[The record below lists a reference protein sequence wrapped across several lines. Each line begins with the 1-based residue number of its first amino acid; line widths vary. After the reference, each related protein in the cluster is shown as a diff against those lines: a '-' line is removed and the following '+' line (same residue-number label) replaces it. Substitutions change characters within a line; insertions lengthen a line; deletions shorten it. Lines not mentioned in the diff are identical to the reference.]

1 MTLLSDDFQF
11 SQSSL
16 QDYFDCPRRFQL
28 RYILQQPWPAVE
40 TEPLLEHERYAEMG
54 RRFHQLIEQH
64 VAGLPLETLTASVTE
79 PELARWWQNYLHTP
93 PQDVFDLPARRAEAV
108 LFAPV
113 AGYRLAARYDLLA
126 IEPGEQAIIVDWKTE
141 RKKPLRKHL
150 AARMQTRVY
159 RYVLVQ
165 AGQSL
170 NNNAPIRPEQAQ
182 MVYWFAE
189 FPAEP
194 EVFSYSA
201 GQHAD
206 DSAYLAGL
214 INEIAQRNDEVFALT
229 DNAKHCQFC
238 VYRSLC
244 ERGAA
249 ASASQA
255 GEDDVERENL
265 EFDWAEVEEIAY

>member
-1 MTLLSDDFQF
+1 MLLPNDFQF

-16 QDYFDCPRRFQL
+16 QDYVDCPRRFQL

-40 TEPLLEHERYAEMG
+40 SEPLLEHERYIELG
-54 RRFHQLIEQH
+54 RRFHQLTEQH
-64 VAGLPLETLTASVTE
+64 VAGLPLETLTATVTE

-93 PQDVFDLPARRAEAV
+93 PQDVFSLPMRRAEV
-108 LFAPV
+108 LLSAPA
-113 AGYRLAARYDLLA
+113 AGYRLVARYDLLA
-126 IEPGEQAIIVDWKTE
+126 IEPGEQATIVDWKTE
-141 RKKPLRKHL
+141 RIKPLRKHL

-159 RYVLVQ
+159 RYVLVE

-170 NNNAPIRPEQAQ
+170 NDNAAIRPEQAQ

-194 EVFSYSA
+194 ELFTYNA
-201 GQHAD
+201 DQHAD
-206 DSAYLAGL
+206 DAAYLAGL
-214 INEIAQRNDEVFALT
+214 INEIAHKSDEVLALT
-229 DNAKHCQFC
+229 NNTKYCQFC

-249 ASASQA
+249 AGDSPT
-255 GEDDVERENL
+255 GEDDVEREAV
-265 EFDWAEVEEIAY
+265 EFDWAEIDEIAY